1 VPLKTTATSV
11 CAKEKSH
18 PKVAFLDDYFFELH
32 TAVCAIKII
41 VTGLLLSSWFA
52 FRKKLVEHIQ

>member
-1 VPLKTTATSV
+1 MSSGRIW
-11 CAKEKSH
+11 AKKKPPEGG
-18 PKVAFLDDYFFELH
+18 FLDNYFFELH

-52 FRKKLVEHIQ
+52 FRKKLVDHIQ